1 MAENSGEKNPVFQRK
16 PTRRKFLGDS
26 AKIAA
31 GAVGLFS
38 ASSLVRS
45 MTLPSN
51 GRTKDSSLRVTT
63 GEIAE
68 AKEIAVKE
76 SLFSA
81 VFNNLDENQERIA
94 RAEVDKFKAK
104 IHQKEDFYREH
115 MFIPRKYE
123 RVLRETAVKYGLKE
137 ELLIGVISIENG
149 GGEDITNENSGARG
163 VGQFMEDAGKRY
175 GLIRDGIDSRGDPVK
190 SIKASG
196 EYLAKLK
203 DFFGGDNGLAI
214 WGYHAGEGNAMQAL
228 RIYFLNTLGEDVG
241 DYQAVFNK
249 DAVKR
254 EKIESRIKEL
264 IVKHKVSVHKVFSN
278 KATFDGFVSK
288 LDDYSSTY
296 PYQAVAA
303 AELFGEEKGK
313 ISRH

>member
-1 MAENSGEKNPVFQRK
+1 MAENSGEKNPLFQQK

-51 GRTKDSSLRVTT
+51 GGTKDSSLRVTT
-63 GEIAE
+63 GEIAK

-76 SLFSA
+76 SLFDA
-81 VFNNLDENQERIA
+81 VFNNLNETQKKIA
-94 RAEVDKFKAK
+94 RAEVDKFKFR
-104 IHQKEDFYREH
+104 IHEKKDFFQEH

-123 RVLRETAVKYGLKE
+123 KEIREAAVRNGLSADS
-137 ELLIGVISIENG
+137 LTGVISIENG
-149 GGEDITNENSGARG
+149 GGEDITNEDSGARG
-163 VGQFMEDAGKRY
+163 VGQFREDAGRRF
-175 GLIRDGIDSRGDPVK
+175 GLIRDKIDDRGDPVK
-190 SIKASG
+190 SIKATG
-196 EYLAKLK
+196 EYLADLK
-203 DFFGGDNGLAI
+203 NTFGGDIGLAI
-214 WGYHAGEGNAMQAL
+214 WGYHAGEGNVMRAL
-228 RIYFLNTLGEDVG
+228 RIYFISTLGEDVG

-249 DAVKR
+249 DAKKR
-254 EKIESRIKEL
+254 ESIENRVREL
-264 IVKHKVSVHKVFSN
+264 IVKHKVSVHKVFSDT
-278 KATFDGFVSK
+278 ATFEGFVSK

-303 AELFGEEKGK
+303 AELFGEEKRN

>member
-1 MAENSGEKNPVFQRK
+1 MAENSGEKHAVFQRK

-38 ASSLVRS
+38 ASSMVRS
-45 MTLPSN
+45 MTFPSN
-51 GRTKDSSLRVTT
+51 GGNKDSSLRVTT
-63 GEIAE
+63 GEIPK
-68 AKEIAVKE
+68 AKETALKE
-76 SLFSA
+76 SLFDA
-81 VFNNLDENQERIA
+81 VFNNLDETQKRIA

-115 MFIPRKYE
+115 VFIPRKYE
-123 RVLRETAVKYGLKE
+123 RVLRETAVKQGLRDD
-137 ELLIGVISIENG
+137 LLIGVISIENG
-149 GGEDITNENSGARG
+149 GGEDITNEDSGARG
-163 VGQFMEDAGKRY
+163 VGQFREDAGRRF
-175 GLIRDGIDSRGDPVK
+175 GLVRDKIDDRGDPVK
-190 SIKASG
+190 SIKATG
-196 EYLAKLK
+196 EYLADLK
-203 DFFGGDNGLAI
+203 NTFGGDIGLAI
-214 WGYHAGEGNAMQAL
+214 WGYHAGEGNVMRAL

-278 KATFDGFVSK
+278 RAAFDQFISK

-303 AELFGEEKGK
+303 AELFAEVKRNP
-313 ISRH
+313 SRH

>member
-1 MAENSGEKNPVFQRK
+1 MAENSGEKNPLFQRK
-16 PTRRKFLGDS
+16 LKRREFLSDS
-26 AKIAA
+26 AKIVA

-38 ASSLVRS
+38 TSSLVRS

-51 GRTKDSSLRVTT
+51 GRFKDSPLRVTT
-63 GEIAE
+63 GEIAKGQE
-68 AKEIAVKE
+68 VAVNE
-76 SLFSA
+76 SLFDA
-81 VFNNLDENQERIA
+81 VFNNLNETQRNQA
-94 RAEVDKFKAK
+94 RGEVDKFKFR
-104 IHQKEDFYREH
+104 IHEKKDFFQEH
-115 MFIPRKYE
+115 LSIPRKYE
-123 RVLRETAVKYGLKE
+123 RLLRETAIMNGLKE

-149 GGEDITNENSGARG
+149 GGEDITNEDSGARG
-163 VGQFMEDAGKRY
+163 VGQFREDAGRRF
-175 GLIRDGIDSRGDPVK
+175 GLIRDKIDDRGDPVK

-214 WGYHAGEGNAMQAL
+214 WGYHAGEGNVMQAF

-278 KATFDGFVSK
+278 GAAFDQFISK

-303 AELFGEEKGK
+303 AELFGEEKSK